1 MKNNSK
7 KLALIKHGFNN
18 DLLSSLNE
26 NQINALHKRLVETK
40 KETKEQTKVEKLVYN
55 SEDPKQKEALNNM
68 LKNPDM
74 LKGKNIEIAEEDEDS
89 MDFEKGQRTQQPKQV
104 GPSTDD
110 GFGDYDD
117 GGDINEDEDIFNEL
131 QESFKSKK
139 QQKYFFAKCGDG
151 KTKEQKKWC
160 KMAEEFAD
168 KTNFKKLP
176 ERKKKTEIKKKTETK
191 EEFTMKDYSKKI
203 GSVVT
208 NLYKE
213 KLADMTKEN
222 LEKQVT
228 SLVEKYVSPKMS
240 KRDFLGLVFE
250 SGTKEKERTKER
262 EKTKKPGTETPYKP
276 KVKPAPKADTKIAP
290 SEPGIKTPS
299 KPTPLTPYKPKVK
312 PAPKAGNDELPNW
325 LTFDSLRLNIK

>member
-7 KLALIKHGFNN
+7 KLALVKHGFNN

-40 KETKEQTKVEKLVYN
+40 KETKEATQMTMTVLDKTNTTDMKTANFCLQNPSDPKCKNIQIKETDL
-55 SEDPKQKEALNNM
+55 SEDD
-68 LKNPDM
+68 LKLDSDPDY
-74 LKGKNIEIAEEDEDS
+74 
-89 MDFEKGQRTQQPKQV
+89 
-104 GPSTDD
+104 TDD
-110 GFGDYDD
+110 GMGIF
-117 GGDINEDEDIFNEL
+117 EDEEIFNEL
-131 QESFKSKK
+131 QETFKSKK

-176 ERKKKTEIKKKTETK
+176 ERKKKTETK
-191 EEFTMKDYSKKI
+191 EEFTMKDYTKKI
-203 GSVVT
+203 GSVYANVM
-208 NLYKE
+208 KG
-213 KLADMTKEN
+213 KLADITKED
-222 LEKQVT
+222 LERQVT

-250 SGTKEKERTKER
+250 SGTKEKERTKEK
-262 EKTKKPGTETPYKP
+262 EKTKKPDTETPYKP

-290 SEPGIKTPS
+290 SKPGIKTPS

-312 PAPKAGNDELPNW
+312 PAPKAGGDDLPNW
-325 LTFDSLRLNIK
+325 LTFNSLGLNIK